1 MSKRV
6 RVTWTETITFST
18 DVFVPDDREGDQ
30 TEREY
35 ALRAVA
41 VTEDTVGRRSEVAPV
56 AHRSCRP
63 LIVQQVNED
72 RNCMPADLH
81 EAVGSGAPARPIRL
95 SANRR

>member
-35 ALRAVA
+35 ALRAVRA
-41 VTEDTVGRRSEVAPV
+41 GQGFN
-56 AHRSCRP
+56 
-63 LIVQQVNED
+63 VQQSKPLGPGEY
-72 RNCMPADLH
+72 ADMT
-81 EAVGSGAPARPIRL
+81 EVK
-95 SANRR
+95 